1 MATGK
6 TVTLEDG
13 RIGNQRTDYIANQVV
28 KILELMLSS
37 YRLEVLF
44 KSHRWCHD
52 VIFESKTAID
62 RHRMFLDMNQH
73 QMTSREIEKKVAA
86 TIADDGAAHILNQ
99 MTKMPEYAPVG
110 VNVLLASYD
119 ADVSSDRLLGRMLY
133 KFILD

>member
-1 MATGK
+1 M
-6 TVTLEDG
+6 TLEDG

-28 KILELMLSS
+28 KVLELMLSS
-37 YRLEVLF
+37 CRLEVLF

-52 VIFESKTAID
+52 VIFESKTALD
-62 RHRMFLDMNQH
+62 RHRMIIDTHNMSSH
-73 QMTSREIEKKVAA
+73 EIEMKVAA
-86 TIADDGAAHILNQ
+86 TIADDGAAHILHQ